1 MSQPN
6 KNRILTVKEHLLTSR
21 EIKTRFMD
29 VISLHE
35 KAKKKKM
42 LVCVCLSVCLQNGL

>member
-21 EIKTRFMD
+21 EIKARFMD

-35 KAKKKKM
+35 KAKKKNA
-42 LVCVCLSVCLQNGL
+42 CVCLSVCLQNGL